1 MKNAKNLFFA
11 VQIEKTEKNNL
22 QKEWRKKLFILFTI
36 KRKLFLNLIKPLT
49 TC

>member
-22 QKEWRKKLFILFTI
+22 QEEWRKILY
-36 KRKLFLNLIKPLT
+36 LT
-49 TC
+49 F